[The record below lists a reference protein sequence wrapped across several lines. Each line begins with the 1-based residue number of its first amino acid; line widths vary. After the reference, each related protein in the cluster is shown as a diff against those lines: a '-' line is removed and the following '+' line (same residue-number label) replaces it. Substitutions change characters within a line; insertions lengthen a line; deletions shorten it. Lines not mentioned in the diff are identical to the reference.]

1 MKAEGTAMVS
11 GASRGIGRCLAL
23 ELAARGF
30 EVVAGAR
37 DPATA
42 AGLAEEARRAGGRL
56 RVERLDVTRPETL
69 APPDGL
75 RVLVNNAG
83 VEPEYLPVEHTPL
96 DIWRSVFET
105 NLFGLVELTRRSI
118 PKLRA
123 AGGGVVC
130 NLTTSSLLAPVPL
143 YAAYRA
149 SKAAVSALGETLT
162 AELDAFGIRVLE
174 ILPGPI
180 GTDMFARSAHRPEG
194 ARYPEYRNVAERV
207 HAGRMGTER
216 SVTPPDRAAR
226 AIVDAILDDDAPL
239 RRGCDPLSDGLL
251 ASWREQGDEAFRR
264 GMLPAFVAPGT
275 DA

>member
-1 MKAEGTAMVS
+1 MKAEGIAMVS
-11 GASRGIGRCLAL
+11 GANRGIGRSLAL

-30 EVVAGAR
+30 DVVAGAR
-37 DPATA
+37 DPAA
-42 AGLAEEARRAGGRL
+42 AGELAAEAARAGGRL
-56 RVERLDVTRPETL
+56 RVEPLDVTRPETL

-96 DIWRSVFET
+96 EVWRSVFET

-123 AGGGVVC
+123 TGGGVVC
-130 NLTTSSLLAPVPL
+130 NVTTSSLLAPVPL

-162 AELDAFGIRVLE
+162 AELHAFGIRMLE

-180 GTDMFARSAHRPEG
+180 GTDMFARSARPPEG
-194 ARYPEYRNVAERV
+194 ARYSGYRDVAERV
-207 HAGRMGTER
+207 HAGRMGTEAR
-216 SVTPPDRAAR
+216 VTPPENAAR
-226 AIVDAILDDDAPL
+226 AIADAILDDDAPL
-239 RRGCDPLSDGLL
+239 RLGCDPLSDGLI
-251 ASWREQGDEAFRR
+251 AGWREETDEAFRR
-264 GMLPAFVAPGT
+264 GMLPAFVAPG
-275 DA
+275 AGS